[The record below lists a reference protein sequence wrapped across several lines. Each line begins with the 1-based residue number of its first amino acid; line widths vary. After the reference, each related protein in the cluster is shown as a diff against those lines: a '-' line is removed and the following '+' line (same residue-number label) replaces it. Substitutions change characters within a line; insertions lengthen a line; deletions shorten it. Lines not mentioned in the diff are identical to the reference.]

1 MNIFAASD
9 GGHFVDRT
17 VGKLTD
23 LKTGDQVA
31 DAAATT
37 IEYLAL
43 ALIFVLPAILLV
55 SGFRGRK
62 LFSAAAGGI
71 GLIFVIWYRSI
82 EDWDQRQNSILD
94 KWNIPVGD
102 WVEQVTVWV
111 DLNMKETLALI

>member
-23 LKTGDQVA
+23 LETGDQVA
-31 DAAATT
+31 DVAATT

-55 SGFRGRK
+55 KIQF
-62 LFSAAAGGI
+62 
-71 GLIFVIWYRSI
+71 
-82 EDWDQRQNSILD
+82 
-94 KWNIPVGD
+94 
-102 WVEQVTVWV
+102 
-111 DLNMKETLALI
+111 